1 MQKFCNKGQVVW
13 TIRRWLLIREKQIS
27 QVEEFSPFL
36 YMGSCKSLMA
46 AAAAKSL
53 QSCPTLCDPH
63 SRQPSRLPCPWD
75 SPGKNTGAGCH
86 YLLQCMEVKVKSLR
100 PVRLL
105 ATSWTASYQ
114 TPPSM
119 GFSRPEY
126 WSGLPLP
133 SPVPFSTGPHSVI
146 PLYHDPSVLG
156 GPTWHGL
163 VSLS

>member
-1 MQKFCNKGQVVW
+1 MYGLKFYFLNFMTLIKPCCCCCYVASVVSNSV
-13 TIRRWLLIREKQIS
+13 Q
-27 QVEEFSPFL
+27 
-36 YMGSCKSLMA
+36 
-46 AAAAKSL
+46 
-53 QSCPTLCDPH
+53 PH
-63 SRQPSRLPCPWD
+63 RQQLSRLPCPWD